1 VEHGDKMR
9 KNARIFKQTK
19 VGKYTLTEHTSST
32 VKLRQWALP
41 GGKVIPNDRLFDLK
55 SKLSKT
61 N

>member
-1 VEHGDKMR
+1 MR